1 MSKAVL
7 ISIQPKWCELIASG
21 KKTVEVRKTKPKLST
36 PFKCYIYCT
45 KAKEFFSIGGGVYAA
60 FDELYRLPSGE
71 IKFGDSF
78 ELAADWAEKYDKDN
92 FLNGKV
98 IGEFVCN
105 SIEEF
110 QAEFTDLKY
119 FDSQNENVC
128 QNTIKRVAWLEDED
142 EPYYFYE
149 TSNEEDN
156 PNDCTLLRHSC
167 LTFDELRQYIGET
180 FFDKSFYGWHISD
193 LVIYD
198 KPKELSE
205 FRKPLECH
213 RGKVRDN
220 CIGCWDCDITRP
232 PQSWC
237 YVEEL
242 KS

>member
-7 ISIQPKWCELIASG
+7 FSIKPKYCELIANG
-21 KKTVEVRKTKPKLST
+21 KKTVEVRKTRPKLET
-36 PFKCYIYCT
+36 PFKVYIYCT
-45 KAKEFFSIGGGVYAA
+45 KGEYLWKDKERVFLDG
-60 FDELYRLPSGE
+60 
-71 IKFGDSF
+71 
-78 ELAADWAEKYDKDN
+78 KYNRIIDN
-92 FLNGKV
+92 MPECLLNGKV

-128 QNTIKRVAWLEDED
+128 QNTIKRVAWLEDEY

-180 FFDKSFYGWHISD
+180 FFDKSFYGLHISN

-198 KPKELSE
+198 QPRELSN
-205 FRKPLECH
+205 FRKP
-213 RGKVRDN
+213 
-220 CIGCWDCDITRP
+220 CIYGEESDVSCFLCDKSGYRPDMHIDCFNEVTRP
-232 PQSWC
+232 PQSWY

-242 KS
+242 I